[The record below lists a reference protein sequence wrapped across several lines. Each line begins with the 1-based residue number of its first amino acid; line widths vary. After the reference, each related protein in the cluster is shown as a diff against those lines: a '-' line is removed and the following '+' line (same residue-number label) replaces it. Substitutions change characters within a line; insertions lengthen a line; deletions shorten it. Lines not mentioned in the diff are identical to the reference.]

1 MKLGILVNTDKH
13 GEHLIGLTKAAL
25 ARGHDVTIFMMDTG
39 VKLLQNRSVTGL
51 CDLSGVAM
59 SYCDYS
65 TKQIDVSTDEC
76 PGQIVCGSQYDN
88 ATMQHEADRVVV
100 L

>member
-1 MKLGILVNTDKH
+1 MKLGILVNTDRH

-25 ARGHDVTIFMMDTG
+25 ARGHEVTIFIMDSG
-39 VKLLQNRSVTGL
+39 VKLLENPSITGL
-51 CDLSGVAM
+51 CNLSGVAM

-65 TKQIDVSTDEC
+65 TKQIDVSTDGC

-88 ATMQHEADRVVV
+88 ATTRVQAC
-100 L
+100 